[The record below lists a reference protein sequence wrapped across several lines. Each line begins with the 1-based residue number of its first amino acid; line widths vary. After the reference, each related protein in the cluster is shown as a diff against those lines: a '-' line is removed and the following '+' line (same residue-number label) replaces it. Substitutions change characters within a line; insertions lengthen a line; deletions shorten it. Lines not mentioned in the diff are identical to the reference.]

1 MLALSRGRNET
12 VIVGNDVKVTVL
24 DIRVGEESVA
34 GGRVKLGFQAPREV
48 SILRQEVFGRAR
60 SKTSSGPRR
69 PKPHIFG
76 QLHPVPDA

>member
-48 SILRQEVFGRAR
+48 SILRQEVFRLAR